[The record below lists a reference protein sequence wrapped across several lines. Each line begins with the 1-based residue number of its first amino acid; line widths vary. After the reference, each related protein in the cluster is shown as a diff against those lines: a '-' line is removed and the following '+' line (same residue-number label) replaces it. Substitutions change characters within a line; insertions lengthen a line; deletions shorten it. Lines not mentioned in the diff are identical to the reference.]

1 MAENAPK
8 GIKEHIN
15 TFTASIAG
23 IATALAAVLGLVHQ
37 MGWFE
42 SAPPKNSSPSAAVAV
57 SAPPAAPQVRTVS
70 SEADAA
76 KAPGPVAARD
86 NVARAEQRPAN
97 AAAVDAAKPLVANSA
112 QGNAQPLKPNQ
123 ARHPNAV
130 HTQIAMA
137 NAASGASAM
146 NPPNAPNRVAIANA
160 NVQGAWR
167 DYAGGCHLI
176 KQAGPNLELI
186 NFAPVSNAFVT
197 AGHGQVAGR
206 NVHLHFNNLNKFAP
220 EADLI
225 LSDDGKKLVGTIVRK
240 DTGEHPIAWHREGD
254 GCS

>member
-42 SAPPKNSSPSAAVAV
+42 SAPPKNPSSSAAVAV
-57 SAPPAAPQVRTVS
+57 SAPPAARQVETVS
-70 SEADAA
+70 SRMDGGKVPAPVEAREKVASVDERLSRTVPVDSTKPAA
-76 KAPGPVAARD
+76 I
-86 NVARAEQRPAN
+86 
-97 AAAVDAAKPLVANSA
+97 NSA
-112 QGNAQPLKPNQ
+112 QTGSQAMKSIPANHPHAAQ
-123 ARHPNAV
+123 
-130 HTQIAMA
+130 TQIAMA
-137 NAASGASAM
+137 NSAGGPATTRLANSANNPAS
-146 NPPNAPNRVAIANA
+146 ANA

-167 DYAGGCHLI
+167 DYKGGCHLI

-197 AGHGQVAGR
+197 AGHGQIAGR

-225 LSDDGKKLVGTIVRK
+225 LSDDGKKLVGTIVRR
-240 DTGEHPIAWHREGD
+240 DTGEHPLAWHREGD
-254 GCS
+254 GCI